1 MDLTQATTERNFIT
15 PIRVMNEYLLKPSD
29 LEGLRKFQRRSPYAD
44 EPSITVYLRKDV
56 ETKALQV
63 WKSFENLQREL
74 KKRRQFQNSYKESML
89 NVKRILKEYQRMNDP
104 SIRIREEYLQKSRRV
119 VKWAITINST
129 IFMLKGLAW
138 WFTKSDSMFAEL
150 VHSGVDTAN
159 QLALYYGIKKSL
171 QIPDSEHPYG
181 FHSARFTTSLGAGVS
196 IFFIGFG
203 LNVYHGIHGLFH
215 PMQIGSE
222 MLAYS
227 VLGISLL
234 FESITLGVAYKS
246 LKKGAQDSGLS
257 LRNYIYS
264 GVDPSSNVVF
274 LEDSV
279 AVLGVC
285 LASAFMTATILTG
298 NPMFDSIGSLCIGG
312 ILGLA
317 ASFIISTNSKALY
330 GRSIPSN
337 QIDAINKFLES
348 DVMIRATHDV
358 KATDLGNNIFRYKA
372 EVDID
377 GAQLTRYYL
386 DTVDLDALLKVYTND
401 FFFVCSLFQIF
412 Y

>member
-1 MDLTQATTERNFIT
+1 MVFSPPKTVVPRQKTRQKLDLTQATTERNFIT
-15 PIRVMNEYLLKPSD
+15 PIRVMNEYLLKPGD

-56 ETKALQV
+56 EAKALQV
-63 WKSFENLQREL
+63 WKNFDNLQREL
-74 KKRRQFQNSYKESML
+74 KKRKQQQNSYRESML
-89 NVKRILKEYQRMNDP
+89 NVKKILKEYQRMNDP
-104 SIRIREEYLQKSRRV
+104 SIRMREEYLHKSRRV

-129 IFMLKGLAW
+129 IFILKGLAW
-138 WFTKSDSMFAEL
+138 WGTKSDSMFAEL

-159 QLALYYGIKKSL
+159 QLVLFYGIKKSL
-171 QIPDSEHPYG
+171 QVPDSEHPYG

-203 LNVYHGIHGLFH
+203 LNVYHGIHGIFH

-246 LKKGAQDSGLS
+246 LKKGAQEAGLT
-257 LRNYIYS
+257 LKNYIYS

-274 LEDSV
+274 LEDTV

-298 NPMFDSIGSLCIGG
+298 NPIFDSIGSLCIGG
-312 ILGLA
+312 LLGVA
-317 ASFIISTNSKALY
+317 ASFIISTNAKALY

-337 QIDAINKFLES
+337 KIDAINKFLES

-358 KATDLGNNIFRYKA
+358 KVCEGGVREPEI
-372 EVDID
+372 
-377 GAQLTRYYL
+377 
-386 DTVDLDALLKVYTND
+386 LLKRP
-401 FFFVCSLFQIF
+401 
-412 Y
+412 